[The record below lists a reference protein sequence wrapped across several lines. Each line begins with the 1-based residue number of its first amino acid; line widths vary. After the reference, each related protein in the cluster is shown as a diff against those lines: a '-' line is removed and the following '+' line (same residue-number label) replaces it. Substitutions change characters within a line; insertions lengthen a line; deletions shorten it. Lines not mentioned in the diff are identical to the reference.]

1 MNEFVIE
8 KYIEV
13 IKDISISMMYKF
25 MLIQIL
31 TLFVLLCYSVIYS
44 KRILPKKVK
53 LIAVAR
59 GYREHK

>member
-1 MNEFVIE
+1 MNEFLIE

-44 KRILPKKVK
+44 KRILPKKVE